1 MDKFQA
7 KRHIKIVSIVYKF
20 LLNPFNSPLLY
31 VSAAAAAAI
40 IMHILS
46 SNELKPLTRENRT
59 PRGNEKIETMRKRE
73 KVWLD

>member
-31 VSAAAAAAI
+31 VSAAAAAI

-46 SNELKPLTRENRT
+46 SNELKPQTRENRT
-59 PRGNEKIETMRKRE
+59 ARGNEKIETMRKRE